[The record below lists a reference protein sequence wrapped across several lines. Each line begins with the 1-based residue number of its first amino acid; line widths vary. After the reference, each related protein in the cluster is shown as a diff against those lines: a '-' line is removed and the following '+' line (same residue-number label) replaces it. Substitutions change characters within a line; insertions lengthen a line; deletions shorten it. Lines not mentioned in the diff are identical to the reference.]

1 MRRCNGDAMREER
14 GEPPSEREVGAQL
27 LHAAKD
33 RRVMRDDHV
42 RAAFDGLGNDGVV
55 HVERDE
61 DALHLL

>member
-1 MRRCNGDAMREER
+1 MRRCDGDAVREER

-33 RRVMRDDHV
+33 RGVMRDDHV
-42 RAAFDGLGNDGVV
+42 RAAFDRLGDDGVV
-55 HVERDE
+55 HVECDE